1 MRVVVDA
8 SAVIPVLLAGG
19 GLGPL
24 APHELVA
31 PPLIRSEAV
40 SMIRELAFRGTIP
53 EAEARSGTSRLDDV
67 PLRLDSP
74 AGHHRRA
81 FDIAVALGWAK
92 TYDAEY
98 VALAQALDVPLVT
111 MDDRLAR
118 GASRLIRVLR
128 PIDLPP
134 S

>member
-1 MRVVVDA
+1 M
-8 SAVIPVLLAGG
+8 
-19 GLGPL
+19 
-24 APHELVA
+24 
-31 PPLIRSEAV
+31 
-40 SMIRELAFRGTIP
+40 
-53 EAEARSGTSRLDDV
+53 
-67 PLRLDSP
+67 PLRIDSP

-98 VALAQALDVPLVT
+98 VALAEALSAPLVT

-118 GASRLIRVLR
+118 GASRLVSVLR
-128 PIDLPP
+128 PTDLAP